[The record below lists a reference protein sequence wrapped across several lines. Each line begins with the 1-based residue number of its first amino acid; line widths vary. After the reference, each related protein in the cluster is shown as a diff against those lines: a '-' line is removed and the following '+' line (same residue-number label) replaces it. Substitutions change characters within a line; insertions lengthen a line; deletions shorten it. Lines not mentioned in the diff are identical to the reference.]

1 MTKKC
6 KIIVAYDG
14 TGYAGWQRQLG
25 DRTITG
31 DLEKAYKVVFGH
43 EITLLGASRTDAGVH
58 ARGQVAAFQ
67 TPLEIDLRK
76 KLVAWNGKLPAG
88 ITIRSID
95 PCDLKFNPR
104 YHVAEKIYQYNFFLE
119 HPLPFYE
126 RYGWHVRHKVD
137 LEKLH
142 ACLQVFV
149 GTHDFSSFATLDP
162 LTLRQAQDSGRAA
175 KNPVRT
181 IHEITLSFDETTRMH
196 TITIKGPTF
205 LRFMIRRIVGACI
218 DTASRSHGS
227 ADFLARILA
236 DKNPRQRLFCAPAQG
251 LILDSIRYK

>member
-1 MTKKC
+1 MTKKY

-14 TGYAGWQRQLG
+14 TGYAGWQRQQYE
-25 DRTITG
+25 RTITG
-31 DLEKAYKVVFGH
+31 DLEKAYRAVFGH
-43 EITLLGASRTDAGVH
+43 DINLLGASRTDAGVH
-58 ARGQVAAFQ
+58 ARGQVAAFE
-67 TPLEIDLRK
+67 TPLQIDLHK
-76 KLVAWNGKLPAG
+76 MLVAWNGKLPGG
-88 ITIRSID
+88 ITIRSIE
-95 PCDLKFNPR
+95 PCAVSNFNPR
-104 YHVAEKIYQYNFFLE
+104 YHVAEKIYHYNFFLE

-137 LEKLH
+137 LEKLRE
-142 ACLQVFV
+142 CLQVFV
-149 GTHDFSSFATLDP
+149 GKHDFSSFATLDG
-162 LTLRQAQDSGRAA
+162 T

-218 DTASRSHGS
+218 DTASRSDHS
-227 ADFLARILA
+227 AAYLAQILA
-236 DKNPRQRLFCAPAQG
+236 EKNPRQRLFCAPAQG

>member
-1 MTKKC
+1 MAKKY

-25 DRTITG
+25 QRTITG
-31 DLEKAYKVVFGH
+31 DLEKAYRAVFGH

-58 ARGQVAAFQ
+58 ARGQVAAFE
-67 TPLEIDLRK
+67 TPLEIDLHK
-76 KLVAWNGKLPAG
+76 MLVAWNGKLPAG
-88 ITIRSID
+88 MTIRSIE
-95 PCDLKFNPR
+95 PCASNFNPR
-104 YHVAEKIYQYNFFLE
+104 YHVAEKIYHYNFFLE

-137 LEKLH
+137 LEKLRE
-142 ACLQVFV
+142 CLQVFV
-149 GTHDFSSFATLDP
+149 GTHDFSSFATLP
-162 LTLRQAQDSGRAA
+162 YFAEASKGRDGR

-181 IHEITLSFDETTRMH
+181 IHEITLSFDEITRMH

-218 DTASRSHGS
+218 DTASRSDAS
-227 ADFLARILA
+227 ADFLAQILA
-236 DKNPRQRLFCAPAQG
+236 EKNPRQRLFCAPAQG

>member
-1 MTKKC
+1 MTKQY

-25 DRTITG
+25 ERTITG
-31 DLEKAYKVVFGH
+31 DLEKAYRAVFGH
-43 EITLLGASRTDAGVH
+43 DIKLLGASRTDAGVH
-58 ARGQVAAFQ
+58 ARGQVAAFE
-67 TPLEIDLRK
+67 TPLHIDLRK
-76 KLVAWNGKLPAG
+76 KLLAWNGKLPAG
-88 ITIRSID
+88 ITIRSIEH
-95 PCDLKFNPR
+95 CASHFNPR
-104 YHVAEKIYQYNFFLE
+104 YHVAEKIYHYNFFLE

-137 LEKLH
+137 LEKLKE
-142 ACLQVFV
+142 CLQVFV
-149 GTHDFSSFATLDP
+149 GKHDFSSFATLDG
-162 LTLRQAQDSGRAA
+162 T

-181 IHEITLSFDETTRMH
+181 IHEITLSFDEVTRMH

-218 DTASRSHGS
+218 DTASRSDGS
-227 ADFLARILA
+227 ADFLARVLTE
-236 DKNPRQRLFCAPAQG
+236 KNPRQRLFCAPAQG